1 MLDEF
6 LCANKQTVKETDLE
20 TLPPSEAKARPSWT
34 HGEIVAMHGGPD
46 QETQNSEYDIEET
59 DHLRVLQLPPNRTNG
74 DRKVPGV
81 CAICLCAY
89 EAGDVVAWSAED
101 SCLHAFH
108 NDCLVPWLAKK
119 NEPHCPVCRQSFCK
133 VSYNASETSIYDSPF
148 TFSQS
153 FSQALARAR
162 LEASLMS
169 RMESGGLDGDLEIVH
184 VQNGGALRSNWM
196 TTTAAAAPATS
207 STFSARPTGASM
219 VEPNPEPAPPTT
231 TTTTTTTNVALEEGG
246 ADAATTE
253 SSPTAESAPA
263 AADVEASS
271 SPAEEP
277 DN

>member
-1 MLDEF
+1 
-6 LCANKQTVKETDLE
+6 
-20 TLPPSEAKARPSWT
+20 
-34 HGEIVAMHGGPD
+34 MHGGPD

-231 TTTTTTTNVALEEGG
+231 TTTTTTNVAVEEGGADAATTESSPTESAPPTTTTTTTTTTTNVAVEEGG